1 MKCEDAM
8 HILISSLQHQEYKV
22 TVGCLSTLCN
32 LSATPECVRRHAT
45 DDRLLA
51 CLEHILTQNVQD
63 SEPQSHSAQ
72 LLLNLTR
79 TAIEVPQIPL
89 DVCTVL
95 SVSTREPTIN
105 TRDTSSQPFAP
116 DLRSTTGLTLKS
128 TRDSDS
134 QPSNRVLGVTT
145 ATASEAPSDDIANRP
160 FRCDHAILMATGLR
174 VLSHASSLDQEAQ
187 ENCIEVILALLQSPD
202 SVEEPEPQ
210 VRRPLH
216 SSCTACPRTAIVCP
230 EIRRI

>member
-1 MKCEDAM
+1 MKCEDAV

-22 TVGCLSTLCN
+22 SVGCLSALCN
-32 LSATPECVRRHAT
+32 LSATPDCLRRYAT

-51 CLEHILTQNVQD
+51 CLERILTQNVQD

-79 TAIEVPQIPL
+79 AAIEVPQIPP
-89 DVCTVL
+89 DECTVL
-95 SVSTREPTIN
+95 SASTREQTAN

-134 QPSNRVLGVTT
+134 QPSNRVLAVTT
-145 ATASEAPSDDIANRP
+145 ATASDAPSDDIAHRP
-160 FRCDHAILMATGLR
+160 FPCDHAILMATGLR

-210 VRRPLH
+210 VCHPAH
-216 SSCTACPRTAIVCP
+216 TIFTQFP
-230 EIRRI
+230 